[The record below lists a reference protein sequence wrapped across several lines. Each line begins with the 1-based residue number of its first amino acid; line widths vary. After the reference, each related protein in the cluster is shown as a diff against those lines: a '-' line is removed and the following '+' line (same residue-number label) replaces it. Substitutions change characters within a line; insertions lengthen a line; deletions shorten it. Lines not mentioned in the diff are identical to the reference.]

1 VAAKNVRK
9 VLDGFYWIEARQ
21 SYLPDANIFLVQ
33 DGDQFVLFDAGL
45 ENFYPDTCQA
55 INELGLQVDDLD
67 RLILTHTHLDHVMA
81 TPRFLEDAKDAKVW
95 LSEVEGNLL
104 EAGDNS
110 IVFPHLLGL
119 PALPPIPVDR
129 KLRDGDT
136 FEVGAFSF
144 QVLLT
149 PGHSAGSLC
158 FFEPLHQLLISGDVV
173 FRHGSFGRHDLP
185 TGNGAQLKQSIAR
198 LAELPV
204 KILCPGHMGIALKNG
219 QQEIQFSLNN
229 ARRMVF

>member
-1 VAAKNVRK
+1 MPAKTVRK
-9 VLDGFYWIEARQ
+9 IIDGFYWIEARQ
-21 SYLPDANIFLVQ
+21 SFLPDANIFLIQ
-33 DGDQFVLFDAGL
+33 DYERFVIFDAGL

-55 INELGLQVDDLD
+55 ITELGLQLTNLD
-67 RLILTHTHLDHVMA
+67 RVILTHTHLDHVMA
-81 TPRFLEDAKDAKVW
+81 TPRFLQDAKDAKVW
-95 LSEVEGNLL
+95 LSEVEGTLL

-119 PALPPIPVDR
+119 PSLPPIPVGR
-129 KLRDGDT
+129 KLLDGDT
-136 FEVGAFSF
+136 FEVGDFSF

-158 FFEPLHQLLISGDVV
+158 FFEPQHQLLISGDVV
-173 FRHGSFGRHDLP
+173 FRHGSFGRYDLP

-204 KILCPGHMGIALKNG
+204 EILCPGHMGIALKNG
-219 QQEIQFSLNN
+219 QQEIQFSLKN
-229 ARRMVF
+229 AERMVF

>member
-1 VAAKNVRK
+1 VAAKTVRK
-9 VLDGFYWIEARQ
+9 IVDGFYWIEARQ
-21 SYLPDANIFLVQ
+21 SFLPDANIFLVQ
-33 DGDQFVLFDAGL
+33 DGKKFVLFDAGL

-55 INELGLQVDDLD
+55 ISELGLQLDNLD

-81 TPRFLEDAKDAKVW
+81 TPRFLQDAKNAKVW
-95 LSEVEGNLL
+95 LSEVEGKLL

-119 PALPPIPVDR
+119 PSLPPIPVDR

-158 FFEPLHQLLISGDVV
+158 FFEPKHQLLISGDVV
-173 FRHGSFGRHDLP
+173 FRHGSFGRCDLP
-185 TGNGAQLKQSIAR
+185 TGNADQLRQSIAR

-204 KILCPGHMGIALKNG
+204 EILCPGHMGIALKNG
-219 QQEIQFSLNN
+219 KQEIQFSLNN
-229 ARRMVF
+229 ARRMLF